1 MERRGNESRREGAE
15 GARGGGINAWR
26 RKGGAGETGD
36 RDDTRMRRNRKQK
49 DQEAPGT
56 LKHWKKVN
64 QREGRKERDWRMQ
77 GRREQNWGE

>member
-36 RDDTRMRRNRKQK
+36 RDDTRMRKNRNVLTFG
-49 DQEAPGT
+49 EFT
-56 LKHWKKVN
+56 FY
-64 QREGRKERDWRMQ
+64 ERDRH
-77 GRREQNWGE
+77 